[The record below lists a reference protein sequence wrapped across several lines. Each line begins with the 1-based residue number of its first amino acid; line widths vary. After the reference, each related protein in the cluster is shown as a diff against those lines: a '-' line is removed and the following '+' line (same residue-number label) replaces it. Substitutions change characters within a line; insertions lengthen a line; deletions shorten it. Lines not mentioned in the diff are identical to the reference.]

1 MKTNILLLLFAL
13 SFTTLLKSQTSLKVA
28 DPRNW
33 GWWWEGNEGTIEEA
47 SMVLSPQGIYTNVDL
62 YLTFSARGTQFES
75 EYDTLEITLDFTLP
89 EKAIVHDSWL
99 WVGED
104 IIQAIIIDRP
114 TATGIYEGI
123 VDRRQDPSILYKNQ
137 EGNYQLRIFPM
148 AGTDTRRV
156 RLSYLVPTDWTQ
168 HGVTA
173 ALPMNIINASLN
185 PLENLQILSPNSE
198 DWSNPI
204 IRELQDY
211 PFVAS
216 THPELGAMWETN
228 LPTEALEESLSFE
241 IQTNFEDGIYIN
253 QFQDDQNKVYQLA
266 LIPSQAFD
274 LQEIDRKMIFAFDY
288 QYLENGAVP
297 QEEVLSDL
305 KTTILT
311 EFSDQDAFNLVFGGV
326 EPSLYSEE
334 WMPATEEMI
343 EAVFEDIGP
352 EPMPVYPN
360 LDGVLHT
367 ALDFIQTNNNEGEIQ
382 LIANSDQFGSAGA
395 SGALE
400 ASLLSDMGDNIIPI
414 SIIDFQDRYFSIH
427 QIGGATYNGNEYF
440 YSNIATAT
448 GGRYECTDCELSIAE
463 NLALV
468 FETFNDLYG
477 SIDVQTSLAEGFCYS
492 RYNLGTSGIFVD
504 LNKPILQI
512 GRFEGDFPFEI
523 QVGGIIDGNIFS
535 GDFEVAE
542 EDIPQTD
549 SLSVEAWGGNYIR
562 ELESLGSSSEIVDQI
577 VEFSMAERVLSKYT
591 AFLCLEPSLGGEPC
605 EDCIDQTPTDIVI
618 TTSEE
623 LKVVVTTLNAA
634 PNPFEALTRIQ
645 LQFGTNIDIST
656 FEFVI
661 FNTLGQLVYRFS
673 QHQVGNSDELMLEWD
688 GRDHSGNLL
697 PAGVYHFIAQSPEG
711 RFTLKLVKI

>member
-47 SMVLSPQGIYTNVDL
+47 SMVLSPQGIYMNVDL

-114 TATGIYEGI
+114 AATEIYEGI

-156 RLSYLVPTDWTQ
+156 RISYLVPTDWTSQ
-168 HGVTA
+168 GVQA

-204 IRELQDY
+204 IREIQDY

-228 LPTEALEESLSFE
+228 LPTEALEESLTFE
-241 IQTNFEDGIYIN
+241 VQTDFEDGIYIN
-253 QFQDDQNKVYQLA
+253 KFQNEEDKVYQLA
-266 LIPSQAFD
+266 FIPSEVFD
-274 LQEIDRKMIFAFDY
+274 LQEVDRKMVFAFDY
-288 QYLENGAVP
+288 QYLKNGALT
-297 QEEVLSDL
+297 QEAVLAEL
-305 KTTILT
+305 KTTLLT
-311 EFSDQDAFNLVFGGV
+311 EFSDDDAFNLVFGGV
-326 EPSLYSEE
+326 EPTLYSQE
-334 WMPATEEMI
+334 WMPATEDMI

-360 LDGVLHT
+360 LDGVLHS
-367 ALDFIQTNNNEGEIQ
+367 ALDFIQAHNNEGEIQ
-382 LIANSDQFGSAGA
+382 LLANSDQFGSAGA

-400 ASLLSDMGDNIIPI
+400 ESLLTDMGDNIIPV
-414 SIIDFQDRYFSIH
+414 SIIDFQDRYFSMH
-427 QIGGATYNGNEYF
+427 QIGGEVYHGNEYF
-440 YSNIATAT
+440 YANIATAT
-448 GGRYECTDCELSIAE
+448 GGRYECTDCDLSLE
-463 NLALV
+463 DNLALV
-468 FETFNDLYG
+468 FEDFNELFG

-492 RYNLGTSGIFVD
+492 RYNLGSSSLTVD
-504 LNKPILQI
+504 LNKPVLQV
-512 GRFEGDFPFEI
+512 GRFEGEFPFQI
-523 QVGGIIDGNIFS
+523 QVGGIINGSIFS
-535 GDFEVAE
+535 DEFE
-542 EDIPQTD
+542 IPESGIPETD
-549 SLSVEAWGGNYIR
+549 SLAVEAWGGNYIR

-577 VEFSMAERVLSKYT
+577 VEFSMAERILSKYT

-605 EDCIDQTPTDIVI
+605 ADCIDQTPTDIVI

-623 LKVVVTTLNAA
+623 IDVVITALSAA

-645 LQFGTNIDIST
+645 LQLGTEIDINT

-661 FNTLGQLVYRFS
+661 FNSLGQLVYRFTK
-673 QHQVGNSDELMLEWD
+673 QQIRNGDELILEWD
-688 GRDHSGNLL
+688 GKDHNGKLL

-711 RFTLKLVKI
+711 RFTLKLVKL